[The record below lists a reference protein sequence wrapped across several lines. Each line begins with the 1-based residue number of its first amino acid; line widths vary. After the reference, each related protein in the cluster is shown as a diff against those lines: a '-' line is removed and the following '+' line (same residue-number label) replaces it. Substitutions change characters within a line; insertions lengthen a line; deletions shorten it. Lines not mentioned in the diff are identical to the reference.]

1 MSESNEDRWFL
12 IIRDRHLGSTHVR
25 EFDDDDQAWDAYLR
39 AEDEYRACTYGA
51 DPKVEVVLVGADSY
65 DGLVRSY
72 RHYFEEGDR
81 PHRQERLIQRLKGWE
96 SLGQGRHSRPDVQI
110 V

>member
-39 AEDEYRACTYGA
+39 AEDEYRAWC
-51 DPKVEVVLVGADSY
+51 
-65 DGLVRSY
+65 RS
-72 RHYFEEGDR
+72 
-81 PHRQERLIQRLKGWE
+81 KG
-96 SLGQGRHSRPDVQI
+96 
-110 V
+110 